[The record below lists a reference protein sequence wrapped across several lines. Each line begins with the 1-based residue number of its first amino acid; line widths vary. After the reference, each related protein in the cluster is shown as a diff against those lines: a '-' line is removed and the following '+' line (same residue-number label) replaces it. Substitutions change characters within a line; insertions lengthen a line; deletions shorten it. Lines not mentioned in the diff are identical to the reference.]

1 LKDQEKA
8 MPPQRTGLGRGLDA
22 LIPGDF
28 QPEAPAGKGGVKQV
42 GVGQITP
49 NPRQPRVVFDAAELS
64 ELAASIRAHGILQPR
79 VVSPPAPGQLTLIA
93 GERRRQ
99 AARQVGLKEVPVIER
114 ETSDLER
121 LQLALIEN
129 VQRADLNPLEEAEAY
144 RQLSEEFG
152 LSHEMIAAQVGKS
165 RVAVTNTL
173 RLLNLTDKVKQAL
186 VKGAHPKDE
195 NADHAF
201 QFSAGHARA
210 LLGLSTPEAQNAALE
225 TVLSRELTVRETEE
239 LVRKFGGEKPEK
251 PVKAAAAP
259 EIADLEERLRSS
271 LGTKATLR
279 HGKKGGT
286 LTLHYYSD
294 EELESILG
302 RLLDE

>member
-1 LKDQEKA
+1 

-28 QPEAPAGKGGVKQV
+28 QPETPAGQGGIKQV
-42 GVGQITP
+42 SVERIVP
-49 NPRQPRVVFDAAELS
+49 NPRQPRVTFDAAEMA
-64 ELAASIRAHGILQPR
+64 ELAASIREHGILQPLI
-79 VVSPPAPGQLTLIA
+79 VSPASDGKFTLVA
-93 GERRRQ
+93 GERRLQ
-99 AARQVGLKEVPVIER
+99 AARQAGLREVPVIER

-152 LSHEMIAAQVGKS
+152 LSHEMIAAQVGKN
-165 RVAVTNTL
+165 RVTVTNTL

-225 TVLSRELTVRETEE
+225 TVLNRELTVRETEE

-251 PVKAAAAP
+251 PIKAAFDPA
-259 EIADLEERLRSS
+259 IADLEERLRSS

-294 EELESILG
+294 EELESLLR

>member
-1 LKDQEKA
+1 

-28 QPEAPAGKGGVKQV
+28 QPEVPASKGGVKQV
-42 GVGQITP
+42 AVEQIAP
-49 NPRQPRVVFDAAELS
+49 NPRQPRVKFDAAELA
-64 ELAASIRAHGILQPR
+64 ELAASIRQHGILQPLI
-79 VVSPPAPGQLTLIA
+79 VSPAADGKFTLIA
-93 GERRRQ
+93 GERRLQ
-99 AARQVGLKEVPVIER
+99 AARQAGLQEVPVIER

-144 RQLSEEFG
+144 HQLADEFG
-152 LSHEMIAAQVGKS
+152 LSHEAIAAQVGKS
-165 RVAVTNTL
+165 RVTVTNTL
-173 RLLNLTDKVKQAL
+173 RLLNLSEKVRQAL
-186 VKGAHPKDE
+186 VKGMHLKDE

-201 QFSAGHARA
+201 QFTAGHARA
-210 LLGLSTPEAQNAALE
+210 LLGLASPEAQNAALD
-225 TVLSRELTVRETEE
+225 TVLNLELTVRETEE
-239 LVRKFGGEKPEK
+239 LVRKFGGEKPDK
-251 PVKAAAAP
+251 SAKAAPSP
-259 EIADLEERLRSS
+259 EIVDLEERLQAS

-294 EELESILG
+294 EELESLLG